1 MKVRGFG
8 PYLSMPQ
15 KALAMIGRVIADKY
29 ELVEVIG
36 RGGMGTVFKAIQ
48 QNLNRDVAV
57 KILSEDL
64 ASNADFSARF
74 EQEATV
80 VARLSHPN
88 IVAVIDTMPV
98 DDTFAI
104 VMEFVEGESL
114 QVRIDREGCLME
126 RDACLIGAQIA
137 RALDHAH
144 THGVV
149 HRDVK
154 PDNILVMANGTAKIT
169 DFGIARFSSSKLKT
183 QTGISMGTPK
193 FMSPEQVTGKNI
205 DGQSDLYSLG
215 VCLYAS
221 LAGRV
226 PFDGDNPI
234 TIATK
239 HLIEAPVPPSEIN
252 TMIQPSVEKVI
263 MRALEK
269 QKEVRWATGNEMAD
283 ALEALWERPKT
294 VIRKDGAAIPTPKDS
309 TRRMPSQTTPFPI
322 PNAQGQHGGSTPPR
336 GGIPTPGQSVGG
348 DALRSSNTTPP
359 PRSSNMT
366 PQLEELLPP
375 PEAIPTPVPQ
385 EEPHPMTRWK
395 AILALLV
402 LAALG
407 FGGWYGFHAL
417 SARGIDVKDVV
428 NASRLSLSDSP
439 GRQFEITQNRATELA
454 QNGKIREALAAWNS
468 FAEKFPEFRTTDV
481 NIYRDRLISKSAQ
494 ASDVTLLADRRD
506 RRGMWYFNANPPRP
520 RMAKAY
526 LEGAAD
532 LYNSLQR
539 PFPRASHLSLLDRE
553 LSTTRLLITPKQL
566 ETSATIA
573 LQTSQKVA
581 AEIAAHPGEELP
593 DVEALMVQAIESDP
607 ENYGYW
613 LQFADYYR
621 QAKLRDDARVLYRFI
636 EKYAPEA
643 SEVRAKASRALRE
656 M

>member
-1 MKVRGFG
+1 
-8 PYLSMPQ
+8 
-15 KALAMIGRVIADKY
+15 MIGRVVADKY
-29 ELVEVIG
+29 ELIEVIG

-48 QNLNRDVAV
+48 QNLNREVAV

-64 ASNADFSARF
+64 ASNPDFSARF

-98 DDTFAI
+98 DETFAI
-104 VMEFVEGESL
+104 VMEFIEGESL

-215 VCLYAS
+215 VCLYSS

-252 TMIQPSVEKVI
+252 TMIQPGVEKII

-269 QKEVRWATGNEMAD
+269 QKEMRWATGIEMAE
-283 ALEALWERPKT
+283 ALEALWERPRT
-294 VIRKDGAAIPTPKDS
+294 VIRKDGAPTPTPKDS
-309 TRRMPSQTTPFPI
+309 TRRMPSQTTPFPLQ
-322 PNAQGQHGGSTPPR
+322 NADGQQGGKTPPQ
-336 GGIPTPGQSVGG
+336 GGIPTPGRRDGEYS
-348 DALRSSNTTPP
+348 ARSSNTTPSQ
-359 PRSSNMT
+359 RSSSMT

-375 PEAIPTPVPQ
+375 PEAIPTPVPP

-395 AILALLV
+395 AVMALLILAG
-402 LAALG
+402 LG
-407 FGGWYGFHAL
+407 GGGWYGFHAL
-417 SARGIDVKDVV
+417 SARGIDVKEMV
-428 NASRLSLSDSP
+428 NPSRLNLTESP
-439 GRQFEITQNRATELA
+439 GRQFEITQNRATEFA
-454 QNGKIREALAAWNS
+454 QSGRIREALAAWNS
-468 FAEKFPEFRTTDV
+468 YAEKFPEYRTQDV
-481 NIYRDRLISKSAQ
+481 DLYRDRLISKSAA

-506 RRGMWYFNANPPRP
+506 RRGMWFFNAVPPRP

-539 PFPRASHLSLLDRE
+539 PFPRATHLSLLDRE
-553 LSTTRLLITPKQL
+553 LSTTRLMITPQQL

-573 LQTSQKVA
+573 LVTSKKVA
-581 AEIAAHPGEELP
+581 EQIAAKPGEELL
-593 DVEALMVQAIESDP
+593 DVEAQMIQAIESDP
-607 ENYGYW
+607 DNYEYW

-643 SEVRAKASRALRE
+643 SDLRAKASRTLRE

>member
-1 MKVRGFG
+1 
-8 PYLSMPQ
+8 
-15 KALAMIGRVIADKY
+15 MIGRVIADKY

-48 QNLNRDVAV
+48 QNLNREVAV

-64 ASNADFSARF
+64 AANPDFSARF

-104 VMEFVEGESL
+104 VMEFVQGESL

-126 RDACLIGAQIA
+126 RDACLIAAQVA

-144 THGVV
+144 AHGVV

-239 HLIEAPVPPSEIN
+239 HLIEAPQPPSEIN
-252 TMIQPSVEKVI
+252 TMIQPSVERVI

-269 QKEVRWATGNEMAD
+269 QKELRWATGNEMAD
-283 ALEALWERPKT
+283 ALEDLWERQRT
-294 VIRKDGAAIPTPKDS
+294 VIKKDGAPLPAPKDS
-309 TRRMPSQTTPFPI
+309 TQRMLSQTPDPVVNAYGQQTGRTPSQ
-322 PNAQGQHGGSTPPR
+322 
-336 GGIPTPGQSVGG
+336 GGIPTTGRPGGS
-348 DALRSSNTTPP
+348 DSNRSSNNTPP
-359 PRSSNMT
+359 FRSSNIT
-366 PQLEELLPP
+366 PELAALLPP
-375 PEAIPTPVPQ
+375 PESMPAPLPQ

-395 AILALLV
+395 AVLALLV

-407 FGGWYGFHAL
+407 GGGWYGFHVL
-417 SARGIDVKDVV
+417 SARGIDVKDMV
-428 NASRLSLSDSP
+428 NASRMSLTESP
-439 GRQFEITQNRATELA
+439 GKQFEVTQKRADEFA
-454 QNGKIREALAAWNS
+454 QSGRIRDALEAWNS
-468 FAEKFPEFRTTDV
+468 YADKFPQFRTKDV
-481 NIYRDRLISKSAQ
+481 DLYRDRLISKSAPT
-494 ASDVTLLADRRD
+494 SDVTLLAERRD
-506 RRGMWYFNANPPRP
+506 RRGMWFFNANPPRP

-532 LYNSLQR
+532 LFNSLQR
-539 PFPRASHLSLLDRE
+539 PFPRATHLSLLDRE
-553 LSTTRLLITPKQL
+553 LSNTRSLITPQQL

-573 LQTSQKVA
+573 LETSKKVA
-581 AEIAAHPGEELP
+581 EQIAAHPGEELP
-593 DVEALMVQAIESDP
+593 EVETLMCQAIESDP
-607 ENYGYW
+607 DNYAYW

-636 EKYAPEA
+636 EKHAPEA
-643 SEVRAKASRALRE
+643 SNTRAKASRALRE